1 MVEGSLCHFFKMHIG
16 TTIFEYLNKI
26 KVEFVCKLLM
36 NINLNKLDIAIEIGF
51 NILSHF
57 NKQFKLITGMP

>member
-1 MVEGSLCHFFKMHIG
+1 
-16 TTIFEYLNKI
+16 
-26 KVEFVCKLLM
+26 M

-57 NKQFKLITGMP
+57 NKQFKLITGMPSKEYRLRLKELDR